1 MIALILVSP
10 AAVDTADPESCFHDP
25 VFIFCIVM
33 PIMTEIPVAD
43 AARTA
48 APPKLVTAALL
59 IIGNEI
65 LSGRTKDANLAFLGE
80 NLNEIGIQMSECRVV
95 RDDEADIIA
104 AVRALS
110 DRYDYVFTTG
120 GIGPTHDDI
129 TCSCIAKAFGADV
142 IRHPEAMR
150 LLTAHYQK
158 TGVEFNAM
166 RQRMANIPVGAELID
181 NPVSVA
187 PGFRIANVYVMAGV
201 PRIMQG
207 MFDELRQSL
216 SGGEKKTAISIPC
229 PLGEGVVAAG
239 LQAVQE
245 RYPDIDIGSYPFFRM
260 GQIGTNLVLRGFD
273 LAVLARAADE
283 VREVVRAQ
291 GVEPE
296 DPVDDSA
303 AMGPGTKS

>member
-1 MIALILVSP
+1 M
-10 AAVDTADPESCFHDP
+10 TASKSATPDQPES
-25 VFIFCIVM
+25 
-33 PIMTEIPVAD
+33 
-43 AARTA
+43 
-48 APPKLVTAALL
+48 PPKLVTAALL

-95 RDDEADIIA
+95 RDDETDIIT
-104 AVRALS
+104 AVQALS
-110 DRYDYVFTTG
+110 ARYNYVFTTG

-129 TCSCIAKAFGADV
+129 TCACIAKAFGAEV

-150 LLTAHYQK
+150 RLTAHYQK
-158 TGVEFNAM
+158 TGVEFNEM

-187 PGFRIANVYVMAGV
+187 PGFRIENVYVMAGV

-207 MFDELRQSL
+207 MFDELRQTL
-216 SGGEKKTAISIPC
+216 SGGAKKTAVSILC

-239 LQAVQE
+239 LQAIQD

-273 LAVLARAADE
+273 VAALALAGDE
-283 VREVVRAQ
+283 VRDLVRAH

-296 DPVDDSA
+296 DVLEA
-303 AMGPGTKS
+303 AAATSEADGS